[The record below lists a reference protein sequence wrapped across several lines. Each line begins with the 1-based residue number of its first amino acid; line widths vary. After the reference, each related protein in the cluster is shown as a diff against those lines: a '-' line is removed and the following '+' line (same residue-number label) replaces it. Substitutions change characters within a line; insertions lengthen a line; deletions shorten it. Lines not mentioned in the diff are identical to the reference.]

1 MEHST
6 KMKRSLSSIS
16 SSEPN
21 TEMEVGTLELRTLNN
36 YRERGSVGVLE
47 QENCWDFSLVPF
59 RTLRVSIPKY
69 SNERETVSD
78 WNHFKLLKKDR
89 GEYKV
94 HQLVI
99 LSLYETRQLLSS
111 LERINK
117 ESHTQFE
124 CIKGDKN
131 YGTDIQD
138 FPQSHSPSNFPTLE
152 EDREKRIKFWDIS
165 ESPIRFVGASLKVYE
180 NTHYSKTYIQLKLYT
195 RNDTHD
201 QFIRKGALSLRVG
214 ELEELI
220 RHDSQLM
227 MEAVVRESLKKCKM
241 WKKNSAFAFRV

>member
-1 MEHST
+1 
-6 KMKRSLSSIS
+6 MKRSLSSIS

-21 TEMEVGTLELRTLNN
+21 TEPKMGVGTLGLRTLNN
-36 YRERGSVGVLE
+36 YRERDSVGVLE

-59 RTLRVSIPKY
+59 RTLRVYIPKY

-78 WNHFKLLKKDR
+78 WVHFKLLKKDR

-111 LERINK
+111 MERINK
-117 ESHTQFE
+117 DSHTQFE
-124 CIKGDKN
+124 CIKGDTN

-152 EDREKRIKFWDIS
+152 EDREKGIKFWDIC
-165 ESPIRFVGASLKVYE
+165 ESPRRFVGASLKVYD
-180 NTHYSKTYIQLKLYT
+180 NTDYSKTYIQLKLYT

-227 MEAVVRESLKKCKM
+227 EAVVRESLRKYKM
-241 WKKNSAFAFRV
+241 WKKNSTFTFRV